1 MALTKTRVTRSKPRV
16 LESRM
21 ERVKTER
28 RELHPAVWDPSERCA
43 GQCPTVSLPAPQS
56 LRHWMAA

>member
-28 RELHPAVWDPSERCA
+28 RELHPAVGSKRCA